1 MHLQD
6 RLPWELSVR
15 IGSEP
20 TGAGEHRVEAGSRAD
35 GMALGDLPIG
45 DDAWITLLVRDG
57 NALQPDSDLEL
68 RPDDRL
74 LILADPERSHDLKPT
89 FTAR

>member
-1 MHLQD
+1 
-6 RLPWELSVR
+6 
-15 IGSEP
+15 
-20 TGAGEHRVEAGSRAD
+20 
-35 GMALGDLPIG
+35 MALGDLPIG

-57 NALQPDSDLEL
+57 EALQPDSDLEL

-74 LILADPERSHDLKPT
+74 LILADPERSHDLKAT

>member
-1 MHLQD
+1 
-6 RLPWELSVR
+6 
-15 IGSEP
+15 
-20 TGAGEHRVEAGSRAD
+20 
-35 GMALGDLPIG
+35 MALGDLPIG

-57 NALQPDSDLEL
+57 DAQQPDSDLEL

-74 LILADPERSHDLKPT
+74 LILADPERSHDLKAT